1 MTRARIA
8 RWRSCGRHDRE
19 FGAHHR
25 LGGNLRIPA
34 AAGWGGIHRS
44 RSMSDGCPMSAL
56 PPKADIVQHGGNVRF
71 VPKADI
77 DGLHGLLANVLVFDR
92 NYVTFRACVCR
103 CLPCIREIFWLPMLT
118 AKRLRKVLSY
128 APTTGIFRWKVSASS
143 RAPVGAI
150 AGAKNGRGYRQI
162 RIGGRPYSASR
173 LAWLYMIGKWPNSE
187 ISYINGKPSDTRW
200 ANLQKATSSQN
211 RSRSQ
216 RK

>member
-1 MTRARIA
+1 
-8 RWRSCGRHDRE
+8 
-19 FGAHHR
+19 
-25 LGGNLRIPA
+25 
-34 AAGWGGIHRS
+34 
-44 RSMSDGCPMSAL
+44 MSAL
-56 PPKADIVQHGGNVRF
+56 GQKRTLMGFTVCWRTFWSSTGTMSHSELAFADV
-71 VPKADI
+71 
-77 DGLHGLLANVLVFDR
+77 
-92 NYVTFRACVCR
+92 YRAF
-103 CLPCIREIFWLPMLT
+103 REIFWLPMLT

-200 ANLQKATSSQN
+200 ANLQKATSSHN